1 MDEGVRLG
9 MAGSMSEDRKSSS
22 KFIGKMVKH
31 DIICRTGLLLIPSR
45 TVVTRGHIK
54 LLEQHKVELIDMYF
68 EDPLNPAELLVQEAT
83 RFTEDLF
90 YRVRINRKIPLL
102 DIRSQLIPTIQE
114 VATHT
119 DLFEIMDSIKAKD
132 KYTYKHSVGV
142 SVLSTLLGK
151 WLQLSSAELS
161 LLTLAGLLH
170 DVGKMNIP
178 DEILLKPGALTD
190 EEYEEIKR
198 HTVYGYEMLKDTPGL
213 NPRIALVALQHHE
226 RVMGTGYPLKL
237 MKEQLDQLSR
247 IVAVADTFHAMT
259 SMRPYQKAKPFHE
272 AVEHLRDG
280 AFCGLDPHVV
290 HVLLENIFSHLVGR
304 TVVLSDGRYG
314 EVIYLNPHEQYR
326 ALIQVDQSFL
336 DLSIERE
343 LQIHEVI
350 S

>member
-1 MDEGVRLG
+1 
-9 MAGSMSEDRKSSS
+9 MAGFMSEEKKSPNR
-22 KFIGKMVKH
+22 FIGRMVKH
-31 DIICRTGLLLIPSR
+31 DIICKTGLLLIPSR
-45 TVVTRGHIK
+45 TIVTRGHLK
-54 LLEQHKVELIDMYF
+54 LLEQHQIDLSDMATFF
-68 EDPLNPAELLVQEAT
+68 EEPLTQAELLVQEAT
-83 RFTEDLF
+83 RYTEDLF

-114 VATHT
+114 VAKHT

-142 SVLSTLLGK
+142 SVLSTLIGK
-151 WLQLSSAELS
+151 WMRLSSAELS

-170 DVGKMNIP
+170 DVGKMSIS
-178 DEILLKPGALTD
+178 DEILLKPGALTE

-198 HTVYGYEMLKDTPGL
+198 HTVYGYEMLKDASGL
-213 NPRIALVALQHHE
+213 NPRVALVALQHHE
-226 RVMGTGYPLKL
+226 RVMGTGYPLRLKND
-237 MKEQLDQLSR
+237 QLDQLSR

-272 AVEHLRDG
+272 AVENLRDS
-280 AFCGLDPHVV
+280 AFYGLDPHIV
-290 HVLLENIFSHLVGR
+290 HVLLENIFTHLVGR
-304 TVVLSDGRYG
+304 TVVLSDGQCG
-314 EVIYLNPHEQYR
+314 EVIYLNPHEHYR
-326 ALIQVDQSFL
+326 ALVQVNERFL